1 MTHHLKRSYSALYV
15 NDMIDVNF
23 VQHPRTFKNF
33 TSNFLLHFWK
43 NQEILDICGRSK
55 RNGNLLV
62 KLGELAGLL
71 TLEAI
76 WLNMHNYAS

>member
-1 MTHHLKRSYSALYV
+1 MTHHLKRSYSALYA
-15 NDMIDVNF
+15 NDMIDV
-23 VQHPRTFKNF
+23 
-33 TSNFLLHFWK
+33 
-43 NQEILDICGRSK
+43 K